1 MVGQPWTIL
10 GCLFL
15 HPGSTQTSSFFA
27 LLLQSSKNGFK
38 WSSHWILTE
47 YNIRTLLGI
56 LEVPPKLLSL
66 IISILR
72 SLFYPLF
79 LPSLQFSSSFWLL
92 LYCLYVW
99 CSSPLYS
106 EKWTLIKE
114 LLSSSGEI
122 EELKIDCSAPSL
134 FYLFCFSFPQ
144 LAFILIPFLLLFS
157 SSSHPLSYYLFSVF
171 VTDFWQ

>member
-38 WSSHWILTE
+38 WSFHWILTE

-66 IISILR
+66 IISIFR

-114 LLSSSGEI
+114 LF
-122 EELKIDCSAPSL
+122 SL
-134 FYLFCFSFPQ
+134 FWGNRGIEDRLFCSIFILFILFFIPPISIHSYSFP
-144 LAFILIPFLLLFS
+144 P
-157 SSSHPLSYYLFSVF
+157 SVL
-171 VTDFWQ
+171 